1 MTKLNVTEKAIIHDK
16 CLEYESGI
24 WGSVESLGDQ
34 RIKNYETGDSSD
46 VELITP
52 ILNEIIEN
60 CEEYKEYIKSLKIK
74 QDPELL
80 ERS

>member
-1 MTKLNVTEKAIIHDK
+1 MSRLSKSEKAMIHDQ

-24 WGSVESLGDQ
+24 WESVESIGDQ
-34 RIKNYETGDSSD
+34 RVKNYETGDSSD
-46 VELITP
+46 IELITP

-74 QDPELL
+74 
-80 ERS
+80 

>member
-1 MTKLNVTEKAIIHDK
+1 MSKLSVSKKVMINDR

-24 WGSVESLGDQ
+24 WDSVESLGDQ
-34 RIKNYETGDSSD
+34 RVKNYETGDSSD
-46 VELITP
+46 IELITP

-74 QDPELL
+74 
-80 ERS
+80 